1 MKNLSLKFKKI
12 AKGLAAFLVVYCLS
26 IVPLM
31 ASSHAEAPLTSMDRY
46 ADNTDLYAFR
56 SIDPARSG
64 FVTLIANFIPFQD
77 PSGGPQFYRFDDTV
91 LYEIHVDNTGDGLPD
106 ISYQF
111 RFRTS
116 TVNSNTILGHTAITL
131 GNPASDGIVS
141 TTRDI
146 DYNMPQTYSITR
158 VNSTSGNPTGSTVLL
173 PEGPVRTPP
182 NNVGPRVTP
191 NYEQNL
197 ATQEIH
203 TITPSGFRIFA
214 GQRDEGFLVDLGGTF
229 DLLNYRSIITPCGGV
244 STTDGVN
251 VSSIAI
257 EVPIQELTRDGQ
269 IPANSLSA
277 NAVIGVYSTASRQS
291 TRVIASDG
299 TRSNSG
305 PFVQVSR
312 VGNPLINELVIPLGL
327 KDAFNSIRPNVD
339 GTIPA
344 VVNAVLDPEL
354 ARLLVAVGI
363 VPSVPPPPRN
373 DVAQITVLGIPVNP
387 VTGPNYTT
395 VISGND
401 GIPHEMMR
409 LNMGIAPTPF
419 GSINRLGL
427 LGNDF
432 AGYPNGRRVGDD
444 VTDIS
449 LRVVAGGTP
458 FTPSHNVPPNSI
470 LGDGV
475 SGNDMS
481 INPITGVPMVGGTDF
496 LQRFPYLAPPH
507 QGNQP
512 RRSNLRSC
520 PTSSVRPT
528 SFVRPTPF
536 VQYLK
541 EIVSSRK

>member
-1 MKNLSLKFKKI
+1 MKNLSLKRKLTQV
-12 AKGLAAFLVVYCLS
+12 AKGTMALLAIYCVS
-26 IVPLM
+26 ILPIM
-31 ASSHAEAPLTSMDRY
+31 ASSHAEAPIISMDRY
-46 ADNTDLYAFR
+46 ADNTDVYAFR
-56 SIDPARSG
+56 SIPADRAG
-64 FVTLIANFIPFQD
+64 FVTLIANYIPFQD
-77 PSGGPQFYRFDDTV
+77 PSGGPQFYRFDDSV

-116 TVNSNTILGHTAITL
+116 TVNSNTILGHTAITP

-158 VNSTSGNPTGSTVLL
+158 VNSTNGNPTGSTVLL
-173 PEGPVRTPP
+173 PDGPVRTPP
-182 NNVGPRVTP
+182 SNVGPRVTP

-197 ATQEIH
+197 ALAEVH
-203 TITPSGFRIFA
+203 TITPSGFRTFA
-214 GQRDEGFLVDLGGTF
+214 GQRDEGFLVDVGGAF
-229 DLLNYRSIITPCGGV
+229 DLLNFRSTITPCGGI
-244 STTDGVN
+244 STTDGFNVN
-251 VSSIAI
+251 SIAI

-277 NAVIGVYSTASRQS
+277 NAVVGVYATASRQS
-291 TRVIASDG
+291 TRVIAADG

-305 PFVQVSR
+305 SFIQVSR
-312 VGNPLINELVIPLGL
+312 LGNPLINELVIPLGL

-354 ARLLVAVGI
+354 AKLLVAVGI
-363 VPSVPPPPRN
+363 VPSVPSAPRN
-373 DVAQITVLGIPVNP
+373 DVAQITVLGIPVNS
-387 VTGPNYTT
+387 VTGPTYTT
-395 VISGND
+395 VIQGND
-401 GIPHEMMR
+401 GVPHEMMR

-419 GSINRLGL
+419 GSPSFSRLGI
-427 LGNDF
+427 LGGDV

-458 FTPSHNVPPNSI
+458 FTPSHNVPPNNT

-475 SGNDMS
+475 TGNDMS
-481 INPITGVPMVGGTDF
+481 INPITGNPMAGGTDY

-512 RRSNLRSC
+512 RRSNLRAC
-520 PTSSVRPT
+520 PTSLVRPT
-528 SFVRPTPF
+528 SFVRH
-536 VQYLK
+536 LK
-541 EIVSSRK
+541 EIASSRR